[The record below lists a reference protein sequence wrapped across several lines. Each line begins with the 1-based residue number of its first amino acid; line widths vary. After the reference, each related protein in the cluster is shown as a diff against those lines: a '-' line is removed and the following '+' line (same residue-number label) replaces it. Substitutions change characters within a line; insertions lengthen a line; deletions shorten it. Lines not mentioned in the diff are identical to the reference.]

1 MNNRL
6 KGIAKRKILLLF
18 SVAAILAMFMT
29 AFPIHI
35 EQAIDYPENV
45 PVIRIGRGDTTL
57 RIGNIVAADVADYTC
72 DGTDDD
78 VQFQAAVDALPAIG
92 GQIWVEAGTYN
103 FAAVTTVTRAID
115 NVSVIGVGGAVD
127 FNTDDVTAAFMA
139 GGDYWLFSNLQV
151 DAGGIDMGATT
162 DWMWLNV
169 EVDGTYYSLLT
180 DNINIEDHSA
190 LHESGGA
197 DAIKLDDL
205 AAPDDNT
212 DLDATVAAHGLLPKL
227 GGGVVNY
234 LRADGAWA
242 APAGGGDVT
251 GPASSVDHA
260 IVRFDGITGKLI
272 QDYTS
277 NAPTISDTGDVNIDG
292 DLDVENIVVLGTVD
306 GIDVSAHDTAT
317 TGVHGVGAET
327 ILHTG
332 NIGTSLQAWD
342 TELDDIAAL
351 SDADSNFIV
360 GSAGGWVAES
370 GATARTSLG
379 LTIGTDVQA
388 WDTELDDIAA
398 LSDADSNF
406 IVGSAGGW
414 VAESGA
420 AARTS
425 LGLTIGTDVAAQT
438 HASQHAVGGADTVFP
453 ADPDADQYLMWD
465 DDPGNLVWSTPG
477 GAGDVTGPG
486 SSVDNAIVR
495 FDGVTGK
502 IIQDY
507 TSNAPTISDTGDVN
521 VDGDIDIDNAAL
533 AGFIDMA
540 EAAEPGSPAANTL
553 RVFTLDDNGFSILA
567 FKDSSGMVRKFV
579 KDNVFI
585 VYNDSGAQI
594 EAARAVYASG
604 STGTVPT
611 IELAKAD
618 SVATMPAIG
627 VTLEAIADTSYGR
640 VMQVGLL
647 EDVNTSAFAAGE
659 VLYVSAATA
668 GLPTDTMP
676 TAPNLAQELGTVLVS
691 DIAVGSI
698 QIVAR
703 SSMAFGI
710 ADNKIVQIDSA
721 TVADNDYAKFT
732 AYGLEG
738 MDYGEVRTDLGL
750 VIGTDVQAWDT
761 ELDDIAALSD
771 ADSNFIVGSAGGWV
785 VESGDTVRTS
795 LGLAIGTNVQGY
807 DAGLADIAGLAVTDS
822 NFIVGDGVNWVAETG
837 ATARDSLGLTIGTHV
852 QAYDATLTS
861 VGLLGT
867 AADMMLYTTGIDT
880 WAETALTAFGRSI
893 LDDADEATFKATVG
907 LVIGADVLAEQTIG
921 IADDNLLEVDDA
933 GAADDDFARFTAN
946 GLEGLNDAD
955 TLAALSGDAGAAFDW
970 QTQDLTD
977 IGVLF
982 LNEQADAEADVAGDG
997 QIWVNTATPNEL
1009 YFTDDAGTDF
1019 RLGSPVTITYVID
1032 GGGTAITTGEKGHL
1046 EIPFDC
1052 TITGWTLVADQSGSI
1067 VIDVWNDIYANF
1079 PPDNG
1084 DTITSATP
1092 PTITT
1097 ALKSQDST
1105 LIGWTTAVS
1114 AGDILAFNVDSCTDI
1129 ERITLSIR
1137 ATKT

>member
-1 MNNRL
+1 MKNRL

-18 SVAAILAMFMT
+18 SVAIILAMFIT

-127 FNTDDVTAAFMA
+127 FNTDDVTAAFTA

-151 DAGGIDMGATT
+151 DVGGIDMGATT

-277 NAPTISDTGDVNIDG
+277 NAPTISDTGDMNIDG
-292 DLDVENIVVLGTVD
+292 DLDVENIVVSGTVD

-370 GATARTSLG
+370 GDTVRTSLG
-379 LTIGTDVQA
+379 LAIGTDVQA

-425 LGLTIGTDVAAQT
+425 LGLTIGMDVAAQT

-618 SVATMPAIG
+618 SAATMPAIG

-676 TAPNLAQELGTVLVS
+676 TAPNLAQELGTVLV
-691 DIAVGSI
+691 DDDAVGSI

-703 SSMAFGI
+703 SALAFGI

-738 MDYGEVRTDLGL
+738 RDYGEVRTDLGL
-750 VIGTDVQAWDT
+750 VIGT
-761 ELDDIAALSD
+761 
-771 ADSNFIVGSAGGWV
+771 N
-785 VESGDTVRTS
+785 
-795 LGLAIGTNVQGY
+795 
-807 DAGLADIAGLAVTDS
+807 
-822 NFIVGDGVNWVAETG
+822 
-837 ATARDSLGLTIGTHV
+837 V

-893 LDDADEATFKATVG
+893 LDDANEGIFKATVN
-907 LVIGADVLAEQTIG
+907 LEIGTDVLAQQTIG

-1067 VIDVWNDIYANF
+1067 VIDVWNDTYANF